1 MYCIYIIYDISPALC
16 CQPYRSA
23 PLTFLRESLSR
34 IICQTYQEA
43 CPPVPGYHERRDL
56 YNLYPLLNHL
66 HLFGSAYYLTVTRI
80 LRRYA

>member
-1 MYCIYIIYDISPALC
+1 MLSTVQEP
-16 CQPYRSA
+16 
-23 PLTFLRESLSR
+23 PLTFLRASLSR
-34 IICQTYQEA
+34 IICQTYQES
-43 CPPVPGYHERRDL
+43 CPPAPGYHERRDL